1 MLGCRRRLAWWGAAL
16 ALVLLLP
23 LGAAAQAVA
32 GRCSVKF
39 FATSTLHDFEGEAP
53 CALLAIDAPDGQ
65 GRYAARAEVE
75 VARLE
80 TGISARD
87 KRMREMFEAKRFP
100 RIRARFASVDPAGL
114 RAGKLPF
121 WIMVHGVERPVAPE
135 VSAYREAPGENAH
148 FRATFTLS
156 LKQFGLEAPV
166 VMGFIK
172 VADAVRVQV
181 DVDLTA
187 ADAEAGP

>member
-1 MLGCRRRLAWWGAAL
+1 VALG
-16 ALVLLLP
+16 LVLPLP

-53 CALLAIDAPDGQ
+53 CALLAIDAPDSQ

-100 RIRARFASVDPAGL
+100 RITARFASVDPAEL

-121 WIMVHGVERPVAPE
+121 WITVHGVERPVAPE
-135 VSAYREAPGENAH
+135 ISAYREAPGENAH

-166 VMGFIK
+166 AMGFIQ
-172 VADAVRVQV
+172 VADAVEVQV
-181 DVDLTA
+181 DVDLTT